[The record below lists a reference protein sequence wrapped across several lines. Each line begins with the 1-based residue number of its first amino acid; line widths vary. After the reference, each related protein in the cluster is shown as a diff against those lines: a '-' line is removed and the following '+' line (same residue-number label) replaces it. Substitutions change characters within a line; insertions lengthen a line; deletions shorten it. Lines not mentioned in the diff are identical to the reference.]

1 MPKIVSDD
9 NVDAAS
15 LSILE
20 AKGFQVR
27 RELNSENGVEY
38 DIAESDSGEFWGIS
52 PVEVLGLIQI
62 HQERGENWKPNKQ
75 EIRRFADFDRNRQK
89 ETENEIRKQIISELA
104 KPKYLITLVFG
115 MMSGLRLI
123 LIIGFAAVYFNY
135 HLDAASAVSWITLPL
150 AIAGIWK
157 CFDSIQ
163 KITDFYLS
171 KTSGW
176 TTVK

>member
-1 MPKIVSDD
+1 MSKFISNDD
-9 NVDAAS
+9 ADATS
-15 LSILE
+15 FSILE
-20 AKGFQVR
+20 SRGFRLR

-38 DIAESDSGEFWGIS
+38 DIAESDFGEFWGLS
-52 PVEVLGLIQI
+52 PVDVLGLIHM

-75 EIRRFADFDRNRQK
+75 EIRRFADFDKNRRK
-89 ETENEIRKQIISELA
+89 EIRNEIREEIVSELA
-104 KPKYLITLVFG
+104 KPKYLITFVLG

-157 CFDSIQ
+157 CFDAIK
-163 KITDFYLS
+163 KITDFYMS
-171 KTSGW
+171 KTSGR